1 MNKREFL
8 DKLREGLCGLPRED
22 VEERVTFYGEMID
35 DRMEEGMSEDEAV
48 ADVGAVE
55 DIVAQIVS
63 EYPLSRLVKARVKP
77 KRTLEG
83 WEILLLILGSP
94 VWLSLLIGAISVI
107 VSLYAAIWSVVITL
121 GAVFVSL
128 AACLFGGVVLGIAL
142 AVQGRVVSGFAVLGA
157 ALVCAGVAILV
168 AFLCQLAVKGTLLL
182 TKKTALGIKKIF
194 MKRGNE

>member
-48 ADVGAVE
+48 ADVGTVE

-63 EYPLSRLVKARVKP
+63 EYPLARLVKERVKP
-77 KRTLEG
+77 KRALEG

-94 VWLSLLIGAISVI
+94 VWLSLLIGAISVM
-107 VSLYAAIWSVVITL
+107 VSLYVAIWSVIITL
-121 GAVFVSL
+121 GAVAVSL
-128 AACLFGGVVLGIAL
+128 ATCLLGGVVLGIAL
-142 AVQGRVVSGFAVLGA
+142 AVQGRAVSGFAVLGA
-157 ALVCAGVAILV
+157 GLVCAGVAILM
-168 AFLCQLAVKGTLLL
+168 AFLCQFTVKGTLLL
-182 TKKTALGIKKIF
+182 TKKMALGIKKVF

>member
-48 ADVGAVE
+48 ADVGTVE

-94 VWLSLLIGAISVI
+94 VWLSLLIGAISVM

-128 AACLFGGVVLGIAL
+128 AACLFGGVVLGVAL
-142 AVQGRVVSGFAVLGA
+142 AVQGRAISGFAVLGA

-194 MKRGNE
+194 MKRGDE

>member
-1 MNKREFL
+1 MTKAEFL
-8 DKLREGLCGLPRED
+8 SSLQIKLCGLPSDEVREH
-22 VEERVTFYGEMID
+22 VTFYGEMID

-48 ADVGAVE
+48 ADVGTVE

-63 EYPLSRLVKARVKP
+63 EYPLARLVKARVKP

-107 VSLYAAIWSVVITL
+107 ISLYAAIWSVVITL

-128 AACLFGGVVLGIAL
+128 AACLFGGVILGIAL
-142 AVQGRVVSGFAVLGA
+142 AVQGRAISGFAVLGA